1 MRATIMLA
9 NIAAIST
16 LLGMFLIEKDMS
28 LVLMAF
34 SLLGLGLLGE
44 VAANEQESF
53 EHAYANHL
61 HDWIVHKSWVTNGN
75 YVHALY
81 EQYKTYGHNN
91 LIAHDLMQKDIKGLE
106 IGELYKPFTAKPTP
120 LTRVL
125 MTKVGGAK

>member
-53 EHAYANHL
+53 DKAYTAHYFA
-61 HDWIVHKSWVTNGN
+61 HVVQNGRSGK
-75 YVHALY
+75 YIHSLY
-81 EQYKTYGHNN
+81 EQYKYVGYDNN
-91 LIAHDLMQKDIKGLE
+91 KAFALMQEEANKLE
-106 IGELYKPFTAKPTP
+106 VGELWKPFTKKASLT
-120 LTRVL
+120 TRVL
-125 MTKVGGAK
+125 LTQIRGNK

>member
-16 LLGMFLIEKDMS
+16 LLGMFLIKKDMS

-53 EHAYANHL
+53 DKAYTAHYFA
-61 HDWIVHKSWVTNGN
+61 HVVQNGRSGK
-75 YVHALY
+75 YIHSLY
-81 EQYKTYGHNN
+81 EQYKYVGYDNN
-91 LIAHDLMQKDIKGLE
+91 KAFALMQEEANKLE
-106 IGELYKPFTAKPTP
+106 VGELWKPFTEKASLT
-120 LTRVL
+120 TRVL
-125 MTKVGGAK
+125 LTQIRGNK